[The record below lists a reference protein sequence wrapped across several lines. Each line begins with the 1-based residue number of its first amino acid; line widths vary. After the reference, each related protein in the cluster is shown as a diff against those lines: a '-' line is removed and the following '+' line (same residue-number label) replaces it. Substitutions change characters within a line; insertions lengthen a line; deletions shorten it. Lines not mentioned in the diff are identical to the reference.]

1 MALVVRNL
9 PASVGD
15 AGDLGLALRLG
26 RSPRGRHG
34 NYFSILA
41 WRIPGTEQPGGIQ
54 FIGLQRVRYD

>member
-9 PASVGD
+9 PANVGD
-15 AGDLGLALRLG
+15 AGASGLALRLG
-26 RSPRGRHG
+26 RSPRGGHG
-34 NYFSILA
+34 NCCSVLA